1 VRHAPPKR
9 LFAAP
14 LGVHVVRKKIA
25 GLAGVQDDIGF
36 GDGTAAGLTACVDDV
51 ILEELFADH
60 VSPPPLRGS
69 DLSAPA
75 TPGLFFDSSSIDNC
89 FHKIYI
95 YW

>member
-1 VRHAPPKR
+1 
-9 LFAAP
+9 
-14 LGVHVVRKKIA
+14 
-25 GLAGVQDDIGF
+25 
-36 GDGTAAGLTACVDDV
+36 
-51 ILEELFADH
+51 LFADH